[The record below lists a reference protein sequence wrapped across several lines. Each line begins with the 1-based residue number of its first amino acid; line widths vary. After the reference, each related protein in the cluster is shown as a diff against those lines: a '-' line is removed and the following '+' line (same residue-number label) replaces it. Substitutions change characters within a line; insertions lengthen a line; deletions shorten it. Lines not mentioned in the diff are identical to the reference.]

1 MKEEFVTGNLDDAS
15 QYMYLWIP
23 DSLCKSQMLLTKGV
37 PNTQQL

>member
-1 MKEEFVTGNLDDAS
+1 MKEEFVTGNLDAS
-15 QYMYLWIP
+15 QYMYLRIP